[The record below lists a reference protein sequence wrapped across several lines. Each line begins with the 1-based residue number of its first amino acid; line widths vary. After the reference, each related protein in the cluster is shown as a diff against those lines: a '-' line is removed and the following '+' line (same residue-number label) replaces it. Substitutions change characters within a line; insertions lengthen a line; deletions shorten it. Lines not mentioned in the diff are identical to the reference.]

1 MAKDNFRY
9 RTQKILQILLVV
21 YVGLT
26 LVETVLLRM
35 AGMSWFEAV
44 CNSFS
49 TIATGGFCTRNA
61 SIAAYG
67 SLWIEMIVVF
77 FMAVSGL
84 HFGLIFATLTGK
96 SNNIFRSEIS
106 RYYVL
111 SLLFGGLIVSVSL
124 WASDMYPTFAS
135 SMRYGF
141 FQVVSVS
148 STTGFATADSSVWTP
163 LAIMVLTLFTMQC
176 ACAGST
182 AGGIKCDRVL
192 LAFKTI
198 RAMMIRRRHPQCRD
212 SRQAQRRDTGTE
224 RRRHGH
230 AVHRVLPDAAGFGYN
245 RCSCVRHGP
254 RDEFQHDGFVHGQ
267 CGHRFRKSRKH
278 EQLS

>member
-1 MAKDNFRY
+1 
-9 RTQKILQILLVV
+9 
-21 YVGLT
+21 
-26 LVETVLLRM
+26 
-35 AGMSWFEAV
+35 
-44 CNSFS
+44 
-49 TIATGGFCTRNA
+49 
-61 SIAAYG
+61 
-67 SLWIEMIVVF
+67 
-77 FMAVSGL
+77 
-84 HFGLIFATLTGK
+84 
-96 SNNIFRSEIS
+96 
-106 RYYVL
+106 
-111 SLLFGGLIVSVSL
+111 
-124 WASDMYPTFAS
+124 
-135 SMRYGF
+135 MRYGF

-198 RAMMIRRRHPQCRD
+198 RAMMIRRQHPN
-212 SRQAQRRDTGTE
+212 
-224 RRRHGH
+224 
-230 AVHRVLPDAAGFGYN
+230 AVIRVKLNGVIQEQSVVDMAMLFIVFYLMLLALGYN